1 MCVWIFCGVWVCGIV
16 WGGYVGCEEDMVCVV
31 CVGGCGGVEGEV

>member
-1 MCVWIFCGVWVCGIV
+1 VWQLCMSLVLGICVL
-16 WGGYVGCEEDMVCVV
+16 EDMVCVV